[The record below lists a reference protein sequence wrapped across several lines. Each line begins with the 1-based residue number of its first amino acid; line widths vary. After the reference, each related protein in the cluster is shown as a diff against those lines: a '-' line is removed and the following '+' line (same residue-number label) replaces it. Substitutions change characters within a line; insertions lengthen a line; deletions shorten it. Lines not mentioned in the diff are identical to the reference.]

1 MKKIKEKL
9 SGVAEKNVKMS
20 ERAFKTGM
28 SISVLT
34 MLVCCA
40 ILCSSAFAWYN
51 SQQTSPVA
59 AINSTT
65 YSLSVEIGG
74 EVRGTCNSIDSVTYT
89 CPLAQNDMHTFTL
102 EATGTA
108 ANGYCIIDVGND
120 TAYIATVTK
129 GESRT
134 LSIRAARGTV
144 ISFTASWGSYDGDT
158 LEGNLI
164 ELSGTPYVEYTV
176 VSGDTLDAIAG
187 RYSVPVADIIAFNG
201 ITDVYNLAVD
211 SVIRIPNAVIG
222 EPTTVSGEDDDTTS
236 GSEEDTEATGDTED
250 TTVASA
256 EETTAAQSTSATTS
270 GVTDSTETT
279 TEATTAETTAA
290 SETTTTTETAE
301 ETTTEAQKS
310 VETKATTAEA
320 AAAEAEE

>member
-65 YSLSVEIGG
+65 YSLSVKIGG

-108 ANGYCIIDVGND
+108 ANGYCIIDVGNG
-120 TAYIATVTK
+120 TVYIANVTK

-176 VSGDTLDAIAG
+176 VPGDTLDAIAE
-187 RYSVPVADIIAFNG
+187 RYGVPVADIIAFNG

-222 EPTTVSGEDDDTTS
+222 EPTTVSGENGNVTSDT
-236 GSEEDTEATGDTED
+236 SETETTTTANDTDD
-250 TTVASA
+250 TTVAA
-256 EETTAAQSTSATTS
+256 TDETTANQSTTVTTS
-270 GVTDSTETT
+270 GVTESSETT
-279 TEATTAETTAA
+279 TEATTAETT
-290 SETTTTTETAE
+290 TTTETAE
-301 ETTTEAQKS
+301 KTTTETQKS
-310 VETKATTAEA
+310 VETMATTAEA